1 VADPQTGISS
11 LGLWLIVSAL
21 QVVIKLT
28 ATLTFGTIS
37 PIIEKMNNL
46 GRPLEF
52 DPDNATDA
60 AMEVF
65 WCKGYE
71 ATSMTDLLQAM
82 ELSKSSLYQTFGSK
96 QELFERCLTR
106 YVNWLSSNMTKQLDE
121 AKSGRNFIETLFA
134 TIANTAQQPEGAK
147 GCLMVNSINEFG
159 QKDPAI
165 ALSLEESVSIFT
177 KLFIKAVKRA
187 QTEGDISP
195 DTDPRAIANYLHVA
209 VSGLR
214 TMIKAGADK
223 NSVKDTVT
231 MLLKAID

>member
-1 VADPQTGISS
+1 MAS
-11 LGLWLIVSAL
+11 
-21 QVVIKLT
+21 
-28 ATLTFGTIS
+28 
-37 PIIEKMNNL
+37 MNTL

-52 DPDNATDA
+52 DPDKATDA

-96 QELFERCLTR
+96 QELFERCLIR
-106 YVNWLSSNMTKQLDE
+106 YVDWLSSNMAKQLDE
-121 AKSGRNFIETLFA
+121 AKSGKNFIETLFT

-147 GCLMVNSINEFG
+147 GCLMVNSVNEFG
-159 QKDPAI
+159 QKDAAI
-165 ALSLEESVSIFT
+165 ALSLEESVNIFT

-187 QTEGDISP
+187 QDEGDISP
-195 DTDPRAIANYLHVA
+195 EADPRAIANYLHVA

-223 NSVKDTVT
+223 SSVKNTAKI
-231 MLLKAID
+231 LLRAIE